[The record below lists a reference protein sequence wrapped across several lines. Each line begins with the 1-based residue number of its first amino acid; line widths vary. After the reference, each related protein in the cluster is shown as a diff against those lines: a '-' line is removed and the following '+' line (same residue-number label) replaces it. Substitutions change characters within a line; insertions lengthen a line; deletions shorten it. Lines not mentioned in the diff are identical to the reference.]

1 MSLKKCNWTAAALF
15 ICLATC
21 YVLCAHAQGDT
32 TIMEVL
38 RNQTRFSDFTRSVDA
53 VETLRARLS
62 NATVESTVF
71 APVNQSTGFNLTETQ
86 VAYHL
91 VDGRYLAANLSD
103 GELVPS
109 LLKLATLNNR
119 AQQLKVS
126 IGANATVIAING
138 VQVKQA
144 DIAATNGVVHALASV
159 LSLPGPLATALD
171 GYPTLKSLIA
181 AANITLPAAS
191 TVFAPAETAFTNL
204 RIHNPAL
211 FGYLAH
217 GTNESRTDL
226 EMVLRYHALPEV
238 LYAQDITVGSRAYNT
253 LAGQSVTISKAVVN
267 NSIEVTL
274 SSNSTSARVESVNTL
289 ASDGVLH
296 AIDSV
301 LVPNS
306 FAFTVKKILVGLND
320 TTLLQLLDQANLTTC
335 LSENCQYTIFAPS
348 QEAWGK
354 ADKSDYSRTTEL
366 LASILKSH
374 IYPHPL
380 VALSQNM
387 SLTMLNN
394 KTVHIAN
401 NSLTL
406 EGEARLGSARV
417 MGNVTVGS
425 NGYVYAIDQVLGV
438 PLASDDSL
446 SKKTIGWIIV
456 GGMGGILLLAAVV
469 VAVVWYV
476 KRKRADSYEV
486 INGSV

>member
-1 MSLKKCNWTAAALF
+1 
-15 ICLATC
+15 
-21 YVLCAHAQGDT
+21 
-32 TIMEVL
+32 
-38 RNQTRFSDFTRSVDA
+38 
-53 VETLRARLS
+53 
-62 NATVESTVF
+62 
-71 APVNQSTGFNLTETQ
+71 
-86 VAYHL
+86 
-91 VDGRYLAANLSD
+91 
-103 GELVPS
+103 VPS

-126 IGANATVIAING
+126 IGANATVAING

-144 DIAATNGVVHALASV
+144 DIAATNGVIHALASV

-217 GTNESRTDL
+217 VTNESRTDL

-238 LYAQDITVGSRAYNT
+238 LYAQEITVGSRAYNT

-380 VALSQNM
+380 AALSQNM
-387 SLTMLNN
+387 TLTMLNN
-394 KTVHIAN
+394 KTVHIVN